1 MELGFGTLQVT
12 VLDSFSY
19 FGHVFSTAQ
28 DKLAKQES
36 YDSHHVRREP
46 HTPLTPHTPT
56 TILFPTD
63 DRHAA
68 RLSQLMFSRHF

>member
-1 MELGFGTLQVT
+1 ML
-12 VLDSFSY
+12 SS
-19 FGHVFSTAQ
+19 AQ

-56 TILFPTD
+56 ILFPTD

-68 RLSQLMFSRHF
+68 LIS